1 MCFSTTILNIGSI
14 SAILTF
20 CPTLNRL
27 LLLVNSGLTIK
38 NSSTPSLLLN
48 ATVSIVSPGLT
59 VYSSSLSSEPN
70 NKYLVSVS
78 TSVNI
83 TSSVDKYASVIVI
96 FSSISIFSIKLPV
109 VSIAF

>member
-20 CPTLNRL
+20 CPTLKRL

-96 FSSISIFSIKLPV
+96 FYSISIFSIKLHV
-109 VSIAF
+109 VSIAY